1 MVADCMPVRCRYIK
15 SIGCVK
21 ILAAFTFFFFGYF
34 FLSEPTEA
42 IRLETTW
49 GERVDLSEKIV
60 RGKVVAMKS
69 HWNRQNTLINTDVTV
84 LVDEYLKG
92 NGPKEILI
100 EIPGGTIDNQTQSVS
115 DTPQFVFGNYYVIF
129 LDTYGGVTG
138 GPDGICALRN
148 KDGDAFLVWLR
159 AYIEGDP
166 KVPKEGPAFSPRLQS
181 K

>member
-1 MVADCMPVRCRYIK
+1 MLVRCPNIK

-21 ILAAFTFFFFGYF
+21 TLAAFISFFFGCL
-34 FLSEPTEA
+34 FLSGPTEA

-69 HWNRQNTLINTDVTV
+69 YWNPQNTLINTDVIV

-92 NGPKEILI
+92 NGPREVVIK
-100 EIPGGTIDNQTQSVS
+100 IPGGTVDRQTQSVS
-115 DTPQFVFGNYYVIF
+115 DVPQFATGNYYVIF
-129 LDTYGGVTG
+129 LNSSGSVTG
-138 GPDGICALRN
+138 GPDGLYTFRE

-166 KVPKEGPAFSPRLQS
+166 KAPKEGPAVSPRLQS

>member
-1 MVADCMPVRCRYIK
+1 MVTHCMFIHCRNIK

-21 ILAAFTFFFFGYF
+21 ILAPFLFFGYF
-34 FLSEPTEA
+34 FLSESTVA
-42 IRLETTW
+42 MRIETTW

-92 NGPKEILI
+92 NGPSEIVI
-100 EIPGGTIDNQTQSVS
+100 RIPGGTIDHQTQSVS
-115 DTPQFVFGNYYVIF
+115 DTPQFVLGDYYVTF
-129 LDTYGGVTG
+129 LDSYGGVTG
-138 GPDGICALRN
+138 GPDGIYTLRD
-148 KDGDAFLVWLR
+148 KDGEAFLVWLR

-166 KVPKEGPAFSPRLQS
+166 KVPKEGPVFSPRLQS
-181 K
+181 R